1 MLRVEIMIILYLF
14 EKTGARGKRERR
26 GREKKMNN
34 NDNSNNNN
42 NERNLMV
49 VFVKSTFSL
58 SLHRRLRKEKSRLHF
73 LVFSSLE
80 KQATYENKVINGQ
93 NVRI

>member
-42 NERNLMV
+42 ERNLMV

-58 SLHRRLRKEKSRLHF
+58 SLHRRLRKKKSRLHF